1 MIIKNDKK
9 YLPFVL
15 FLIFD
20 ELLAVAELF
29 SVPQVYDVSLHAS
42 AITKLL
48 LAPQKVTL
56 FICYAENWLKRYLY
70 IMSYYFML
78 IQTPFA

>member
-9 YLPFVL
+9 YIPFVL

-29 SVPQVYDVSLHAS
+29 SVPQVYGVSLHAS

-48 LAPQKVTL
+48 LASQKVTL
-56 FICYAENWLKRYLY
+56 FNVLLLHAYPNSIHLIIEEGKFI
-70 IMSYYFML
+70 IMFSS
-78 IQTPFA
+78 